1 MKSTSNKLCL
11 PTTCV
16 QLLINFHRVY
26 LLIFCSP
33 GQTDSGSR
41 LSLEAILGIIF
52 SVVITIISEIL
63 FVFCYHKWRKRW
75 RNRVEVAPA
84 PQPQVNQ
91 AFTIT
96 YHCQEGEISIF
107 HLCLPALHQIAT
119 FLKPWFCS
127 ESFECEVNRNGTF
140 KFIPK
145 ISHFF
150 FFCYFGLIKVPP
162 ILKILS
168 LLYCDLHFILWFE
181 TRSLQVFRLYF
192 CCSLN
197 QDLKN
202 QCRYKNWTVLRWF
215 LPNFKEKENCTAA

>member
-1 MKSTSNKLCL
+1 MQIIQLLFKTYVNQQMKSTSNKLCL

-16 QLLINFHRVY
+16 QLLIDFHRVY

-63 FVFCYHKWRKRW
+63 LVFCYVKWRKRR

-91 AFTIT
+91 AFIIT
-96 YHCQEGEISIF
+96 YHRQEGEISIF

-140 KFIPK
+140 KLIPR
-145 ISHFF
+145 IGHFF
-150 FFCYFGLIKVPP
+150 FFCHFGSIKVPP
-162 ILKILS
+162 IFKSCHYSTVI
-168 LLYCDLHFILWFE
+168 FIL
-181 TRSLQVFRLYF
+181 YF
-192 CCSLN
+192 G
-197 QDLKN
+197 LKRTT
-202 QCRYKNWTVLRWF
+202 CKFFGFIFVAR
-215 LPNFKEKENCTAA
+215 